1 MRLSSSS
8 FYGHNYFLIYVLFY
22 MEKEKI
28 KKENSEGVSSSFA
41 NADKLGEKKVENIPN
56 SLTSCMGIKKKIF
69 LSVILLIFFSSFFG
83 ALFGFLSGGLAAKYF
98 DKKEKSKEIKSETIS
113 ISDKESS
120 VVSAVE
126 KANVSVVSIVVSK
139 DVPKFRSFFDDPFG
153 FGPFFSPFNDD
164 SNNSGSTEKMEIGGG
179 SGFIVSTDGIVVTNK
194 HVVSDEDAEYTVITS
209 DTQEYKAT
217 IIARHPTMD
226 IALLKIEGNDFS
238 SIDLGDSDNLKVGQ
252 SVIAIGN
259 PLGEFSNSVSLGIIS
274 GLKRDI
280 VAGSGMGDSEKLMGI
295 IQTDAAINPGNSG
308 GPLLDINGD
317 VIGVNV
323 AVAQGAENIGF
334 ALPVNVVKKTLDQ
347 INEKGKISVPFIGVR
362 YAIITESIQK
372 ENNLPF
378 EYGALV
384 VRGEKITDLAVTPAS
399 PADKAGIVEND
410 IILEIAG
417 EKITEKKTLSDLVSQ
432 HEVGE
437 SIAVKVWHKGE
448 TKEIQIKL
456 EERK

>member
-1 MRLSSSS
+1 
-8 FYGHNYFLIYVLFY
+8 

-28 KKENSEGVSSSFA
+28 KKENSEDMPSGFV
-41 NADKLGEKKVENIPN
+41 NADELGKKREENIQDNP
-56 SLTSCMGIKKKIF
+56 TSCMRIKNKMF
-69 LSVILLIFFSSFFG
+69 LVVVLLIVLSSFFG

-98 DKKEKSKEIKSETIS
+98 NKKEESKEVKSETIS
-113 ISDKESS
+113 ISDKESA
-120 VVSAVE
+120 VVNVVE
-126 KANVSVVSIVVSK
+126 KANASVVSIVVSK
-139 DVPKFRSFFDDPFG
+139 DVQKFRSFFDDPFG
-153 FGPFFSPFNDD
+153 FGPFFSPFND
-164 SNNSGSTEKMEIGGG
+164 NGNYNGGSTEKMEIGGG

-194 HVVSDEDAEYTVITS
+194 HVVSDEDAEYTIITS
-209 DTQEYKAT
+209 DTQEHKAT

-238 SIDLGDSDNLKVGQ
+238 AIDLGDSDNLKVGQ
-252 SVIAIGN
+252 SVVAIGN

-308 GPLLDINGD
+308 GPLLDISGK

-334 ALPVNVVKKTLDQ
+334 ALPVNVVKKTLNQ
-347 INEKGKISVPFIGVR
+347 IDKQGKISVPFIGVR

-384 VRGEKITDLAVTPAS
+384 VRGEKITDLAVTPTS

-417 EKITEKKTLSDLVSQ
+417 EKITEKRTLSDLISQ
-432 HEVGE
+432 REVGE
-437 SIAVKVWHKGE
+437 NIAVKVWHKGE
-448 TKEIQIKL
+448 IREIQIKL
-456 EERK
+456 EERKQ

>member
-1 MRLSSSS
+1 
-8 FYGHNYFLIYVLFY
+8 

-28 KKENSEGVSSSFA
+28 KKENSEDVSGSFV
-41 NADKLGEKKVENIPN
+41 NADELGEKKAENIPN
-56 SLTSCMGIKKKIF
+56 SSTSCMGIKKKIF
-69 LSVILLIFFSSFFG
+69 FAVILLIFFSSFFG

-98 DKKEKSKEIKSETIS
+98 DKKEKSKEVKSETIS

-126 KANVSVVSIVVSK
+126 KADVSVVSIVVSK
-139 DVPKFRSFFDDPFG
+139 DVPKFRSFFND
-153 FGPFFSPFNDD
+153 PFFSPFDDNRND
-164 SNNSGSTEKMEIGGG
+164 SGSTEKMEIGGG
-179 SGFIVSTDGIVVTNK
+179 SGFIVSTDGIIVTNK

-209 DTQEYKAT
+209 DTQEHKAT

-226 IALLKIEGNDFS
+226 IALLKIEGDNFS
-238 SIDLGDSDNLKVGQ
+238 AIDLGDSDNLKVGQ

-308 GPLLDINGD
+308 GPLLDISGK

-347 INEKGKISVPFIGVR
+347 IDKQGKISVPFIGVR
-362 YAIITESIQK
+362 YAIINESIQK

-417 EKITEKKTLSDLVSQ
+417 EKITEKRTLSDLVSQ

-437 SIAVKVWHKGE
+437 NITVKVWHKGE
-448 TKEIQIKL
+448 IKEIQIKL